1 MNFSAFFAT
10 FLRFFIAFCTHTP
23 SDEEQ
28 TTQPNERTNWRLR
41 RGNNDNNGG
50 DVGSDAGRTLQTKA
64 NKIKKNLRKRKIKN
78 WQRRN
83 YTLTR
88 THTNPSCIGQSFA
101 KRERERESGREIA
114 NFLRINVARNMLPKA
129 KWPRNEANTH
139 THTLDDMQRKREL
152 LSRECEFFVFANSLL
167 LRIFCSF
174 FFARFYQR
182 SRTQIHIHLLRRSLF
197 RSPLPTLSLIERSAL
212 FYFNFLLPRI
222 RTHGSSA
229 QKKIHKLS
237 EQKN

>member
-1 MNFSAFFAT
+1 LAT
-10 FLRFFIAFCTHTP
+10 KKLHTHT
-23 SDEEQ
+23 
-28 TTQPNERTNWRLR
+28 
-41 RGNNDNNGG
+41 
-50 DVGSDAGRTLQTKA
+50 
-64 NKIKKNLRKRKIKN
+64 
-78 WQRRN
+78 
-83 YTLTR
+83 
-88 THTNPSCIGQSFA
+88 HTYKSELHWSEFRQ
-101 KRERERESGREIA
+101 KRESGREIA

-197 RSPLPTLSLIERSAL
+197 RSPLPALSLIERSAL